1 MTSRRPSSHKVSGV
15 VAAPGPSPRP
25 LLIALGATLL
35 AGAIL
40 VLHAWH
46 FMPFVEDD
54 ALISLRYAKRL
65 LEGHGLTW
73 TDGPR
78 VEGYSNLLWILL
90 AAGLGA
96 LKIDLVL
103 TVRMLGFACMGAAL
117 AAVVQF
123 GASGGGAAGVVAGFG
138 GALALSLT
146 GTIALWTK
154 QGTHATYCLITSGNK
169 GTHDPKMTPEARS

>member
-1 MTSRRPSSHKVSGV
+1 MTGRRPSYHKASGG
-15 VAAPGPSPRP
+15 VAAPGTSARHW
-25 LLIALGATLL
+25 LIALGATLL

-96 LKIDLVL
+96 LKIDLILAVRVL
-103 TVRMLGFACMGAAL
+103 
-117 AAVVQF
+117 
-123 GASGGGAAGVVAGFG
+123 
-138 GALALSLT
+138 
-146 GTIALWTK
+146 
-154 QGTHATYCLITSGNK
+154 
-169 GTHDPKMTPEARS
+169 